1 MLMPEDRE
9 VSVGDH
15 SQSSIVLYSSYNK
28 FLDIHISCDIHTL
41 VRAPNRGG
49 MLGVRSNHARTYN
62 YKFYEDFPVEIVGRG
77 VCIAFSK

>member
-1 MLMPEDRE
+1 MITA
-9 VSVGDH
+9 SVPLFCT
-15 SQSSIVLYSSYNK
+15 VPTTK
-28 FLDIHISCDIHTL
+28 FLDILISCDIHTL